1 MAVVGAKGK
10 FAGLPVPHGSNSTF
24 RPRVVI
30 ECSEVKTEDSRQTRV
45 DI

>member
-10 FAGLPVPHGSNSTF
+10 FALPIPNGNSTF

-30 ECSEVKTEDSRQTRV
+30 ECSEVKTEDSMQTRV